1 MFSLSLKSPDLWPVF
16 TIRQEVHQGHS
27 RCLPHQ
33 TGSFPRAGDVSFHP
47 EKALGW
53 GQALRGSGYSL
64 FGLHSIA
71 SESRLSCFLRFW
83 WDSQSQGIPPLKA
96 GLGNMNWWWIDM
108 REKNCCYSQVMA
120 HPQETIH
127 ELLLLGASDLRLVA
141 LFLLQLCDPRSVLP
155 FPFLLLSSGKVGF
168 DQRAPTD
175 PNIGI
180 RKGVS
185 GPGFRQKALRF
196 PCMFRIGKTAVRD
209 TQRKNSKSG
218 YQLQGSRALWRSR
231 SGKLNGLGHR
241 QTSGNQEIRNTEW
254 SGHLEWHQIMSSKTS
269 SNLDYWFKKW
279 NELQDLYVIWLK
291 EPGKV
296 TIRPLK

>member
-1 MFSLSLKSPDLWPVF
+1 MFPLSLKSPDLWPVF

-27 RCLPHQ
+27 LCLPHQ
-33 TGSFPRAGDVSFHP
+33 TGSFPRAGDVSFHS

-64 FGLHSIA
+64 FGLHSTA

-83 WDSQSQGIPPLKA
+83 WDSQSQGITSPKGRAWKYELVVDRHEGKK
-96 GLGNMNWWWIDM
+96 LL
-108 REKNCCYSQVMA
+108 YSQVIA
-120 HPQETIH
+120 HLQETIY

-141 LFLLQLCDPRSVLP
+141 LFHLQLCDPPSVLP
-155 FPFLLLSSGKVGF
+155 FPFLLLSLGKVGF

-196 PCMFRIGKTAVRD
+196 PCMFRIGKTAVCG

-241 QTSGNQEIRNTEW
+241 QTSVNKEIRNTEW
-254 SGHLEWHQIMSSKTS
+254 SGRLEWHRIMSSKTS
-269 SNLDYWFKKW
+269 SNLDYWFKK
-279 NELQDLYVIWLK
+279 
-291 EPGKV
+291 
-296 TIRPLK
+296 